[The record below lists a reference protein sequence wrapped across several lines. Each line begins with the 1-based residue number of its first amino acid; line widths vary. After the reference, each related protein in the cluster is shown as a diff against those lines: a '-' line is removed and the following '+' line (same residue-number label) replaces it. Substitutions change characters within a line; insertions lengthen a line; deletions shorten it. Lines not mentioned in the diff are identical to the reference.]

1 MKNILIVFF
10 TILSSISARAEI
22 YDSYHISFTIEDI
35 NGQKSKGYVHIPTAY
50 FELDSIQST
59 AYLKRVLSRWWS
71 EEDDTLT
78 YFKER
83 IIYNY
88 KSSVTGTSQET
99 YTYYLKG
106 KTKIPLSSIKNI
118 TIDEVFDWDFVT
130 TILVLKESSDLSWLK
145 EKPIKSYFFSTFM
158 CEENQIFVYEENHVI
173 EKLIKKLIE
182 VNKELDEIETN
193 EKKPNYNSTEYHNEL
208 TDKENEIYEKMKGYK
223 IVVVTTCYG

>member
-10 TILSSISARAEI
+10 AILFSISAKAEV

-35 NGQKSKGYVHIPTAY
+35 NGQKSKGYVYIPTAY
-50 FELDSIQST
+50 IKLDTIQNISD
-59 AYLKRVLSRWWS
+59 LKKALNWHSGWENDS
-71 EEDDTLT
+71 LT

-106 KTKIPLSSIKNI
+106 KTKTPLSSIKNI

-145 EKPIKSYFFSTFM
+145 EKPIKDYLFSSFL
-158 CEENQIFVYEENHVI
+158 CEEIQIFVYEKNDTI
-173 EKLIKKLIE
+173 DKLIKKLIE
-182 VNKELDEIETN
+182 VNKEIDEIETN
-193 EKKPNYNSTEYHNEL
+193 EKNPNYNSTEYHNEL

-223 IVVVTTCYG
+223 IVVVATCYG